1 MQDPRPALALLLCQG
16 LALLALL
23 GYWLGVPAA
32 IRQAQLL
39 RIWAVESVS
48 TLPPTDLVGQAQW
61 LVMHR
66 MRRGR
71 GMMPLG
77 IVAGVIGAVEG
88 WEQRRR
94 HPFGGFGFA
103 RLALG
108 QLLGTLALGATV
120 ASVVLPWSLPL
131 VATAATLAVLLG
143 LTAYLLAAGKPLMH

>member
-1 MQDPRPALALLLCQG
+1 MHDPRPALALLLCQG

-23 GYWLGVPAA
+23 GYWLGAPSA
-32 IRQAQLL
+32 IRQAHLL

-48 TLPPTDLVGQAQW
+48 TLPPTDLVGQARW
-61 LVMHR
+61 LVTHR
-66 MRRGR
+66 VRRGR
-71 GMMPLG
+71 GMVPLG
-77 IVAGVIGAVEG
+77 IVAGIIGAVEG

-103 RLALG
+103 RLAMG
-108 QLLGTLALGATV
+108 QLLGTLALGAAV

-131 VATAATLAVLLG
+131 ISTASILAGLLG

>member
-23 GYWLGVPAA
+23 GYWLSVPTA
-32 IRQAQLL
+32 IRQAHLL
-39 RIWAVESVS
+39 RLWAVETVD
-48 TLPPTDLVGQAQW
+48 TLPPADLVGQAQW
-61 LVMHR
+61 LVTHR
-66 MRRGR
+66 VRRGH
-71 GMMPLG
+71 GMVPLG
-77 IVAGVIGAVEG
+77 VVAGIIGAVEG

-120 ASVVLPWSLPL
+120 ASVVLPWALPL
-131 VATAATLAVLLG
+131 VLTAATLAGLMG
-143 LTAYLLAAGKPLMH
+143 LTTYLLAAGKPLMH